1 MQGSIFQ
8 VDKEPLLDIPIKTPT
23 NTDLYENLFDE
34 ISISIIELNK
44 LKSNSIK
51 SIYSRLSILNKI
63 KQIEEFDYEDYEDFI
78 SVLKKNKQSIPPITE
93 DIEWR
98 EFITNLLI
106 KKNTLEFEI
115 KEIEDKIDNEIL
127 KLYSIDRE
135 ELEL

>member
-1 MQGSIFQ
+1 M
-8 VDKEPLLDIPIKTPT
+8 
-23 NTDLYENLFDE
+23 
-34 ISISIIELNK
+34 
-44 LKSNSIK
+44 
-51 SIYSRLSILNKI
+51 
-63 KQIEEFDYEDYEDFI
+63 
-78 SVLKKNKQSIPPITE
+78 LKKNKQSIPPITE

-115 KEIEDKIDNEIL
+115 KKIEDKIDNEIL

>member
-1 MQGSIFQ
+1 MKIM
-8 VDKEPLLDIPIKTPT
+8 K
-23 NTDLYENLFDE
+23 
-34 ISISIIELNK
+34 IS
-44 LKSNSIK
+44 
-51 SIYSRLSILNKI
+51 
-63 KQIEEFDYEDYEDFI
+63 
-78 SVLKKNKQSIPPITE
+78 PITE

>member
-23 NTDLYENLFDE
+23 NSDLYENLFDE
-34 ISISIIELNK
+34 ISTSIIELNK
-44 LKSNSIK
+44 LKTNSIK
-51 SIYSRLSILNKI
+51 SIYSRLSISNKI
-63 KQIEEFDYEDYEDFI
+63 KQIEEFDYKDYEGFI

-106 KKNTLEFEI
+106 KNNTLEFEI